1 MLDKID
7 WRSESC
13 MAGLALDPVEPPEP
27 PEPAPPGAGA
37 GTGTVVAAG
46 VELVSAA
53 GRDLKIRTIIRLKLT
68 LVHVSTTSFH

>member
-1 MLDKID
+1 
-7 WRSESC
+7 
-13 MAGLALDPVEPPEP
+13 MAGVALDPVEPPEP

-53 GRDLKIRTIIRLKLT
+53 GRDLKIHTIIILMLT
-68 LVHVSTTSFH
+68 LVNVSKISFH